1 MKYYKSLF
9 RGKLE
14 REPSMVWNVLVSCC
28 CYLHPKEVY
37 EDIKKAYKEFLVDP
51 CFINL
56 KEVEEYL
63 DMNQDEIFYKLKND
77 VHYKFIDDTISD
89 MEWWACFQPE
99 KKVKTK
105 PLKSLSTKAKS
116 KKRKKIG
123 RNDPCPCGSG
133 KKYKKC
139 CGSVVNR

>member
-1 MKYYKSLF
+1 MK
-9 RGKLE
+9 
-14 REPSMVWNVLVSCC
+14 
-28 CYLHPKEVY
+28 
-37 EDIKKAYKEFLVDP
+37 
-51 CFINL
+51 
-56 KEVEEYL
+56 
-63 DMNQDEIFYKLKND
+63 FYKLKND

-99 KKVKTK
+99 KKVKTR

>member
-1 MKYYKSLF
+1 M
-9 RGKLE
+9 
-14 REPSMVWNVLVSCC
+14 
-28 CYLHPKEVY
+28 
-37 EDIKKAYKEFLVDP
+37 
-51 CFINL
+51 

-116 KKRKKIG
+116 KKT
-123 RNDPCPCGSG
+123 
-133 KKYKKC
+133 
-139 CGSVVNR
+139 